1 MTAVLIANI
10 FTDGVDW
17 LANFSSNWYFLAI
30 ILFVAYFDSVVPI
43 VPSETLVILG
53 GVAAGRGDQWL
64 IAVIAA
70 GALGAFLGDTT
81 AYLLGARMSGFIER
95 RAKSRT
101 KLRNRIDWARQQ
113 IRTRGGPLLITA
125 RFIPGGR
132 TALTVTSGI
141 TRQDKTWFVG
151 WVAVAVTIWAS
162 YAALLGYIGGKT
174 FGDNH
179 TLAFL
184 VAFGAAL
191 AATGVAM
198 SGSTSRSSS
207 ALTPRCVVWPC
218 ATSPRS
224 STRPEHDRRPI
235 LRAEPISDRE
245 VSLRRTA

>member
-1 MTAVLIANI
+1 MTIALIANI
-10 FTDGVDW
+10 FTDSTEW
-17 LANFSSNWYFLAI
+17 LADFSSNWYFLAI
-30 ILFVAYFDSVVPI
+30 IFAVAYFDSVVPI
-43 VPSETLVILG
+43 VPSETLVIIG
-53 GVAAGRGDQWL
+53 GVAAGQGDQWL

-70 GALGAFLGDTT
+70 GAAGAFLGDST

-95 RAKSRT
+95 RAKSRS

-141 TRQDKTWFVG
+141 TRQDKSWFLG

-162 YAALLGYIGGKT
+162 YAAMLGFIGGKT

-191 AATGVAM
+191 AMTGIIEVVRKIRGGDEDEATLDELGEM
-198 SGSTSRSSS
+198 DEMDE
-207 ALTPRCVVWPC
+207 LTQI
-218 ATSPRS
+218 
-224 STRPEHDRRPI
+224 D
-235 LRAEPISDRE
+235 DD
-245 VSLRRTA
+245 

>member
-1 MTAVLIANI
+1 MTTVLIANI
-10 FTDGVDW
+10 FTDSTQW
-17 LANFSSNWYFLAI
+17 LADFSANWYFLAI
-30 ILFVAYFDSVVPI
+30 ILVIAYFDSVVPI

-64 IAVIAA
+64 VAVIAA
-70 GALGAFLGDTT
+70 GAIGAFLGDTS
-81 AYLLGARMSGFIER
+81 AYLLGERMSGFIER
-95 RAKSRT
+95 RAESRT

-113 IRTRGGPLLITA
+113 IRNRGGPLLITA

-141 TRQDKTWFVG
+141 TRQDKRWFMG
-151 WVAVAVTIWAS
+151 WVALAVSIWAS

-191 AATGVAM
+191 AMTGIIEVVRKIRGGDDDDDDDGDEETLEQLGEM
-198 SGSTSRSSS
+198 DEMDE
-207 ALTPRCVVWPC
+207 LTGL
-218 ATSPRS
+218 
-224 STRPEHDRRPI
+224 D
-235 LRAEPISDRE
+235 DG
-245 VSLRRTA
+245 